1 MSVHMVV
8 STHNPESCGFRGEH
22 EDEILRD
29 VIERFRGFGGGD
41 SGITIQGFW
50 ISRSVHEFF
59 ILADAPDA
67 HVLEDAVVES
77 GLVGRTHTRILP
89 VNEVQAVLDAEYQ
102 HA

>member
-1 MSVHMVV
+1 MLHMIV
-8 STHNPESCGFRGEH
+8 STHNPESCGFRGEQ

-29 VIERFRGFGGGD
+29 AIEGFRG
-41 SGITIQGFW
+41 SGSGKEIAIQGWW
-50 ISRSVHEFF
+50 INRAVHEFF
-59 ILADAPDA
+59 ILADAPNA

-77 GLVGRTHTRILP
+77 GMVGRTHTRILP

>member
-1 MSVHMVV
+1 
-8 STHNPESCGFRGEH
+8 
-22 EDEILRD
+22 
-29 VIERFRGFGGGD
+29 
-41 SGITIQGFW
+41 
-50 ISRSVHEFF
+50 VHEFF